1 MNIVKLHVGT
11 FLRQFA
17 VNAQQDANA
26 GTVNELHGTHVHFHT
41 INRGVEIEGKLLFQG
56 RGGGGIQPGKIQKDL
71 KGTVLDFGLELV
83 CHKGHTRAHENACN
97 PKTGHVSGFFSDMKI
112 LWLNAKLGAFGG
124 AEANVL
130 ATALALKARG
140 WHNEVFYLEE
150 TGVAME
156 AWEDAFASRKRVS
169 TGAEEKHAIQESS
182 PDVIWIHNWPDSGFF
197 SRLRVMGVPMGRMV
211 HDHALYCMRHYK
223 YHPLTR
229 RNCTRP
235 ASVACLFP
243 CMAFLQ
249 RGGGRWPVRFASL
262 SQKLEEI
269 RDNRQLD
276 RVVVASRFMRAEL
289 LKNGFTKE
297 KIRILA
303 PIPGEAPDQEVC
315 ADAAVAGQIPGRV
328 LFIGQVIRGK
338 GVDLLI
344 RALHGLH
351 GDWHLALAGKGSALK
366 KCLALVSKFGL
377 QSRVTVHGHLN
388 PVELSAQYRQAQI
401 VVVPSAWQEPYG
413 MVGIEAMRHA
423 RPVVAFDVGGIPE
436 WLEDNDNGRLVPA
449 GNVEALR
456 STLRELLSNP
466 EACRAMGLRGFEK
479 SSSLFSFSTSVDN
492 LQSMLLELAGAARRS
507 ASGGV

>member
-1 MNIVKLHVGT
+1 
-11 FLRQFA
+11 
-17 VNAQQDANA
+17 
-26 GTVNELHGTHVHFHT
+26 
-41 INRGVEIEGKLLFQG
+41 
-56 RGGGGIQPGKIQKDL
+56 
-71 KGTVLDFGLELV
+71 
-83 CHKGHTRAHENACN
+83 
-97 PKTGHVSGFFSDMKI
+97 MKI

-130 ATALALKARG
+130 ATARALKARG
-140 WHNEVFYLEE
+140 WRNELLYLEE

-156 AWEDAFASRKRVS
+156 SWHEAFDVTRRVC
-169 TGAEEKHAIQESS
+169 GEEEEKRALRDGAA
-182 PDVIWIHNWPDSGFF
+182 DVIWIHNWPDSGFF
-197 SRLRVMGVPMGRMV
+197 LRLRAMGIPMGRMV

-229 RNCTRP
+229 TNCTRP

-249 RGGGRWPVRFASL
+249 RGGGRWPVHFASL
-262 SQKLEEI
+262 AQKLAEI
-269 RDNRQLD
+269 RDNRALD
-276 RVVVASRFMRAEL
+276 RVVVASRFMMGEL
-289 LKNGFTKE
+289 LKNGFAEE

-303 PIPGEAPDQEVC
+303 PIPEEPPDQETRVE
-315 ADAAVAGQIPGRV
+315 AAVGGAIPGRL

-344 RALHGLH
+344 HALHGLA

-366 KCLALVSKFGL
+366 KCQALISKLGM
-377 QSRVTVHGHLN
+377 QSRVTVFGHLN
-388 PVELSAQYRQAQI
+388 PSELSAQYRESQI

-436 WLEDNDNGRLVPA
+436 WLEDKDNGRLVPA

-456 STLRELLSNP
+456 ATLQELLNNP
-466 EACRAMGLRGFEK
+466 EACQAMGLRGFKK
-479 SSSLFSFSTSVDN
+479 SSSLFSFSKSVDR
-492 LQSMLLELAGAARRS
+492 LQSMLSELAGAALRPVP
-507 ASGGV
+507 GGM